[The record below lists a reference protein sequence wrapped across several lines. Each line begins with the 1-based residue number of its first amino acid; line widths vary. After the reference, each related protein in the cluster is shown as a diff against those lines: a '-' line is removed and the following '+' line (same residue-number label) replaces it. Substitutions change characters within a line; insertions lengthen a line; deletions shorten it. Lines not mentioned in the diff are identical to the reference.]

1 MALSSRGGRSRFT
14 LALLILTSI
23 TVLTLDFRGSSAIQ
37 SVRNTASTVFS
48 PVRDAASSAFSPVSN
63 AWNGLFHYGD
73 VENENE
79 RLRAEIQVLQG
90 QAAQNAEAQ
99 RAYDELA
106 KASGITQWTT
116 LPAVTAQVISGPL
129 TNFEHTIEIDKG
141 SSSGIKVNMPV
152 VTGAGLAGR
161 VVEVQSG
168 RSVIK
173 LLTDPD
179 IVVGVRLK
187 STGETALLHGQ
198 GDGRPLL
205 VDAGI
210 DPKVVVPP
218 EEPVTTSGEDR
229 ATFPGGI
236 PVGNVTKSEL
246 AAGQL
251 TQLLTVTALADF
263 GRLTF
268 LQVLLWE
275 PPQ

>member
-14 LALLILTSI
+14 LALLILTSV

-48 PVRDAASSAFSPVSN
+48 PVRDAASTVFSPVSN
-63 AWNGLFHYGD
+63 AWNGIFHYGD
-73 VENENE
+73 IEKENE
-79 RLRAEIQVLQG
+79 RLRAQIEQLQG
-90 QAAQNAEAQ
+90 QTAQDADAQ
-99 RAYDELA
+99 KAYDQLA
-106 KASGITQWTT
+106 AAEGITQFTN

-141 SSSGIKVNMPV
+141 SASGIKVGMPV

-161 VVEVQSG
+161 IVEVQSG

-179 IVVGVRLK
+179 IVVGVRLL
-187 STGETALLHGQ
+187 STGDTALLHGQ
-198 GDGRPLL
+198 GDGRPLV

-210 DPKVVVPP
+210 DPKVAVPQD
-218 EEPVTTSGEDR
+218 ELVSTSGEDR
-229 ATFPGGI
+229 ATFPGSI
-236 PVGNVTKSEL
+236 PIGKVSKIDL

-251 TQLLTVTALADF
+251 TQVLTVTPLADLE
-263 GRLTF
+263 RLTF
-268 LQVLLWE
+268 LKVLLWE

>member
-14 LALLILTSI
+14 LVLLILTSI

-37 SVRNTASTVFS
+37 SVRNTASSVFS
-48 PVRDAASSAFSPVSN
+48 PVRDAASSAFSPATN
-63 AWNGLFHYGD
+63 AWDGLFHYGD
-73 VENENE
+73 LEKENQ
-79 RLRAEIQVLQG
+79 RLRAEIEQLQG
-90 QAAQNAEAQ
+90 QAAQNDEAK
-99 RAYDELA
+99 RALDELT
-106 KASGITQWTT
+106 KAVGITQWTT

-141 SSSGIKVNMPV
+141 SNAGIKVDMPV

-161 VVEVQSG
+161 IVEVQSG

-187 STGETALLHGQ
+187 TTGDTALLHGQ
-198 GDGRPLL
+198 GDGQPL
-205 VDAGI
+205 VIDAGI
-210 DPKVVVPP
+210 DPKVTVPP
-218 EEPVTTSGEDR
+218 EELVTTSGEDR
-229 ATFPGGI
+229 ATFPGGVPI
-236 PVGNVTKSEL
+236 GNVSKTEL

-251 TQLLTVTALADF
+251 TQVLTVTPLTNF
-263 GRLTF
+263 ERLTF